1 MKFKQ
6 IIHSSDIQ
14 TVLGRQDISIR
25 NAEYLNLKLDLYLIR
40 SDNVHT
46 VKRNGDL
53 RMNIAKNMEA
63 VFFAALVVAVS
74 ISNTFAAPA
83 APLQIAAR
91 PVVQTAPTAPAIT
104 IVIVGKR
111 LTAAEKAKLA
121 A

>member
-1 MKFKQ
+1 MDLEY
-6 IIHSSDIQ
+6 IIRSSDIL
-14 TVLGRQDISIR
+14 TVSDRQDILLS

-40 SDNVHT
+40 FHNVLT
-46 VKRNGDL
+46 VKRNGEK
-53 RMNIAKNMEA
+53 RMNIAKNMETVFLAA
-63 VFFAALVVAVS
+63 VVVAAS

-83 APLQIAAR
+83 APLQVAAR
-91 PVVQTAPTAPAIT
+91 PVARTAPIAPAIT